1 MSVATPSDAQLDRR
15 ILRGSGW
22 VAVGY
27 GGRNVAAMLATLVLV
42 RLVEPEAFG
51 LIALAWVALTVAFEL
66 EGAGIGA
73 ALVYHRG
80 SLAKAASSAFVFTVA
95 AGAAVYA
102 VVFAVAPLLATAFET
117 PALTDVIRVLALL
130 LVLRSFGTVPSAL
143 LEREIDFRSR
153 AKAEVAGALVQVAV
167 SVGLAFGG
175 YGVWSLVFGQLAG
188 SAVQTALYWLFV
200 SWRPSL
206 RLASLATARELFRY
220 GRFVSATNVVNI
232 ANNSVDNIV
241 LGRLLGTASLGIYAV
256 AFRLADF
263 PNYVIGHVVSGAMFT
278 VYTLLRDER
287 DRVLRAYLQ
296 NLQRIALFALPVS
309 IGLVVAAEPVVLALL
324 GEEWR
329 AAVTPLR
336 ILAIYGLI
344 KSLVAPSGD
353 IFKGVGRPQ
362 LGLVFGGAQVAV
374 SLAALL
380 ILAPAYGL
388 AGAAGAMLLALV
400 TCGVVRLAWSLRLL
414 DGSLAELGRA
424 LAPSLLCGAVL
435 AAALVALL
443 PVVEPFGPAA
453 ELAILTAAG
462 AFAYVAATAVF
473 ARSIVRPIWGGW
485 RGVSPG
491 AAR

>member
-1 MSVATPSDAQLDRR
+1 MTTPTPSDSQLDRR

-27 GGRNVAAMLATLVLV
+27 GGRNVATMLAILVLV

-51 LIALAWVALTVAFEL
+51 LVALAWVALAVAFEL

-80 SLAKAASSAFVFTVA
+80 SLAKATASAFVFALA
-95 AGAAVYA
+95 AGAAVYG
-102 VVFAVAPLLATAFET
+102 VVFAVAPLLAAAFET
-117 PALTDVIRVLALL
+117 PALTDVLRVLALV

-153 AKAEVAGALVQVAV
+153 AKAEVTGALVQVGV
-167 SVGLAFGG
+167 SIGLAAAGH
-175 YGVWSLVFGQLAG
+175 GVWSLVLGQLAG
-188 SAVQTALYWLFV
+188 SAVQTGLYWLFV

-241 LGRLLGTASLGIYAV
+241 LGRLLGPALLGIYAV

-263 PNYVIGHVVSGAMFT
+263 PNSVIGHVVGGPMFAVST
-278 VYTLLRDER
+278 MLRDER
-287 DRVLRAYLQ
+287 ERLLRAYVQ
-296 NLQRIALFALPVS
+296 NLQRVALFALPVS
-309 IGLVVAAEPVVLALL
+309 IGLAVATEPIVLVLL

-362 LGLVFGGAQVAV
+362 LGLVFGGAQFVV
-374 SLAALL
+374 SVVALL
-380 ILAPAYGL
+380 VLAPAYEL
-388 AGAAGAMLLALV
+388 AGAAGAMLLALIA
-400 TCGVVRLAWSLRLL
+400 CGVVRLAWSLRLL
-414 DGSLAELGRA
+414 GGSLAELGRA

-435 AAALVALL
+435 AVTLASLSPAVESLGAVPELALL
-443 PVVEPFGPAA
+443 TVAGVV
-453 ELAILTAAG
+453 
-462 AFAYVAATAVF
+462 AYVVATALF
-473 ARSIVRPIWGGW
+473 ARSVVAPMWGGW